1 MYTAGPWNSEYRND
15 KGIRKFNR
23 HIEIEG
29 AGLDGKRR
37 IVKYGYRLLGTQG
50 VNAIMLNEE
59 GELQQYQTLPDH
71 ETRKNAEDNAY
82 LMSKAPELFDMVI
95 RLYDAVAGETSERRI
110 EETWMDAQIL
120 INDLKGVFGIV
131 DDDEET
137 KENNNE

>member
-1 MYTAGPWNSEYRND
+1 MYTAGPWNSVSTD
-15 KGIRKFNR
+15 DLGIRRFSR
-23 HIEIEG
+23 HIAVEG
-29 AGLDGKRR
+29 SV
-37 IVKYGYRLLGTQG
+37 VKYGYRLVGTQG

-59 GELQQYQTLPDH
+59 GELQQYQTLPDL

-110 EETWMDAQIL
+110 EDTWMDAQIF

-137 KENNNE
+137 KEME